1 MRQVTH
7 IELREIMLC
16 NTDLAIRYTAP
27 INRTMQRY
35 KINTFDRATMWLAQ
49 VGHESGGLV
58 YKEEIA
64 SGAAY
69 DTGEKAAALGNT
81 PERDGDGEKFK
92 GRGLIQLTG
101 RANHEAYA
109 ARVNMTIEQV
119 LAWIKTDMGAADV
132 AGWFWS
138 EFYNL
143 NGVADFGRGSFESFE
158 QITRFINGG
167 LNGLPDRLAYWDRA
181 KYVLKWMKNS
191 S

>member
-16 NTDLAIRYTAP
+16 NTDLAIRYTTP

-64 SGAAY
+64 SGADY
-69 DTGEKAAALGNT
+69 DVGAKAAALGNT
-81 PERDGDGEKFK
+81 PARDGDGEKFK

-101 RANHEAYA
+101 TDNYLAYA
-109 ARVNMTIEQV
+109 KFVNMTLSQV
-119 LAWIKTDMGAADV
+119 TAWLKTDAGSADV

-143 NGVADFGRGSFESFE
+143 NGVADWGRGSIESFE
-158 QITRFINGG
+158 QITKFINGG
-167 LNGLPDRLAYWDRA
+167 LNGWPDRLAYLDRA
-181 KYVLKWMKNS
+181 KAVLAWMKN
-191 S
+191 